1 MAISVERVLPS
12 HEMRKKPLCKEK
24 PYEVKQITV
33 SEKRQMTIPKQ
44 FYDKIDIG
52 NELICE
58 LHGDEIVLRPIRKE
72 EDFSEEILK
81 ELVKEGFNGQDL
93 IHEFQKR
100 KAQIRPAV
108 EQLIVE
114 SQKAAQQST
123 GAGDEETEELFGDVR
138 E

>member
-1 MAISVERVLPS
+1 
-12 HEMRKKPLCKEK
+12 
-24 PYEVKQITV
+24 
-33 SEKRQMTIPKQ
+33 
-44 FYDKIDIG
+44 
-52 NELICE
+52 
-58 LHGDEIVLRPIRKE
+58 
-72 EDFSEEILK
+72 EILK
-81 ELVKEGFNGQDL
+81 DLVKEGFNGQDL

-123 GAGDEETEELFGDVR
+123 GTGDEETEELFGDVR

>member
-44 FYDKIDIG
+44 FYDKIGIG

-58 LHGDEIVLRPIRKE
+58 LHG
-72 EDFSEEILK
+72 EEILK
-81 ELVKEGFNGQDL
+81 DLVKEGFNGQDL
-93 IHEFQKR
+93 IHEFQ
-100 KAQIRPAV
+100 
-108 EQLIVE
+108 
-114 SQKAAQQST
+114 
-123 GAGDEETEELFGDVR
+123 
-138 E
+138 

>member
-1 MAISVERVLPS
+1 
-12 HEMRKKPLCKEK
+12 
-24 PYEVKQITV
+24 
-33 SEKRQMTIPKQ
+33 
-44 FYDKIDIG
+44 
-52 NELICE
+52 

-81 ELVKEGFNGQDL
+81 DLVKEGFNGQDL
-93 IHEFQKR
+93 IHEFQNR

-123 GAGDEETEELFGDVR
+123 GTGDEETEELFGDVR

>member
-1 MAISVERVLPS
+1 LPS
-12 HEMRKKPLCKEK
+12 HEMREKPLRKVK
-24 PYEVKQITV
+24 PDEVKQST
-33 SEKRQMTIPKQ
+33 EPEMKLMTIAQQ
-44 FYDKIDIG
+44 FYYKLGTG
-52 NELICE
+52 NELIGE
-58 LHGDEIVLRPIRKE
+58 MHGSEIVLLHIRQE
-72 EDFSEEILK
+72 EDFSEEMKK
-81 ELVKEGFNGQDL
+81 ELVKEGVNGQDL

-123 GAGDEETEELFGDVR
+123 GTGDEETEELLGDVR

>member
-1 MAISVERVLPS
+1 NKNKETKKCVSFQEGGHTMAISVERVLPS
-12 HEMRKKPLCKEK
+12 HEMWEKPLSKEK
-24 PYEVKQITV
+24 PDEVKQITV

-44 FYDKIDIG
+44 FYDKLGIG

-81 ELVKEGFNGQDL
+81 DLVKERFNGQDL

-100 KAQIRPAV
+100 
-108 EQLIVE
+108 
-114 SQKAAQQST
+114 
-123 GAGDEETEELFGDVR
+123 
-138 E
+138 